1 MEYLILDTS
10 KVQGVVCAGGDGTR
24 IEPLSRFRAKPA
36 IPIGGNNRL
45 VDIMLSNLLNSSI
58 TRVHVIVQR
67 RPQSLIRHLEG
78 YANGVAQMRGQ
89 YVRVLAPPKEDDR
102 FFLSDADSLLQLRS
116 TLLSN
121 GTEIFLVVMADQVVK
136 IDFRQFITAM
146 LGAGTDAAMV
156 YRVVPLEE
164 ARGQL
169 GVLGLGAD
177 GRVLGMQ
184 EKPDAPQPIPGRPGF
199 CHANLAMYAIRREPF
214 VRMLDHVAVS
224 HQPEMT
230 LSRSGIPWLINNCR
244 VLGYDL
250 ETNSIPGVGQSERG
264 FFADTGTIEAW
275 YQVQMALCE
284 IQPSFNLYGRQW
296 PIYTAPMW
304 PISPAK
310 FDRVGG
316 IERAVFGPNAICQDD
331 VHVRYSVVSAGTL
344 VGSKSLVSESILLND
359 VQVGRKCRLQNVV
372 VDKEVVIPDG
382 LQLTPHQPPPDTIK
396 FADMFRQLKAGEPVA
411 NTPVLSSAGGI
422 LVIPKGYRFS

>member
-58 TRVHVIVQR
+58 THVHVIVQR

-136 IDFRQFITAM
+136 VDFRQFITAM
-146 LGAGTDAAMV
+146 LQADADAAMV
-156 YRVVPLEE
+156 YRAVPVAE

-169 GVLGLGAD
+169 GVLEID
-177 GRVLGMQ
+177 PDDRVRIMQ
-184 EKPDAPQPIPGRPGF
+184 EKPDAPQSIPGRPGF
-199 CHANLAMYAIRREPF
+199 CHANLAMYAIRRQPF
-214 VRMLDHVAVS
+214 VEMLDHIAAS

-250 ETNSIPGVGQSERG
+250 ETNSIPGVEAGERG

-275 YQVQMALCE
+275 YQVQMMLCDR
-284 IQPSFNLYGRQW
+284 QPPFNLYGRQW
-296 PIYTAPMW
+296 PMYTAPLW

-316 IERAVFGPNAICQDD
+316 IDRAVFGPDAICQDD
-331 VHVRYSVVSAGTL
+331 VHVTHSVVSSGTV
-344 VGSKSLVSESILLND
+344 VGRGSVVADCILLND
-359 VQVGRKCRLQNVV
+359 VQIGSNCRLLRVV
-372 VDKEVVIPDG
+372 VDKEVAIPDG
-382 LQLTPHQPPPDTIK
+382 RELSPQNPPPDTVK
-396 FADMFRQLKAGEPVA
+396 FADMFRQLKAGEPVP
-411 NTPVLSSAGGI
+411 NTPVLSEGGI
-422 LVIPKGYRFS
+422 LVIPKGYRCS